1 MSSSR
6 WRVGIGSDDIGK
18 PLKDHVLAELGGDA
32 RVGSLRDYSDEFEQ
46 DSPYP
51 VVALRVAEAVAS
63 GEIDRAILVCGTGIG
78 MSIAANK
85 VRGVRAAVVHD
96 GYSAERSVL
105 SNNCQIMTLG
115 SRVIAPVAA
124 SRLVQEWL
132 GYAFDETSA
141 SAAKVRVIESYEATS
156 AQAGDRGP
164 GAAG

>member
-1 MSSSR
+1 MSSSP
-6 WRVGIGSDDIGK
+6 WRVGVGSDDIGK
-18 PLKDHVLAELGGDA
+18 PLKDHVLAELGADA
-32 RVGSLRDYSDEFEQ
+32 RVGSLRDYSDEFAK

-51 VVALRVAEAVAS
+51 AVALRVAEAIAA
-63 GEIDRAILVCGTGIG
+63 GEIDRGILVCGTGIG

-132 GYAFDETSA
+132 GYRFDETSS
-141 SAAKVRVIESYEATS
+141 SAAKVRVIEIYEAASTLGGGHGLP
-156 AQAGDRGP
+156 AP
-164 GAAG
+164 G